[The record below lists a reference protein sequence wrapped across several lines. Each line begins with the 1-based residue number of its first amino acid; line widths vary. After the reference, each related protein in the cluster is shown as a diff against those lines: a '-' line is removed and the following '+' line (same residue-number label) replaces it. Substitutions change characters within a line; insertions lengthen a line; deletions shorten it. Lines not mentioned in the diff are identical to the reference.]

1 MAVYT
6 INEDGIAEA
15 IRPDL
20 TQAEV
25 GSLIQAGQIAEGIP
39 ISSCIKDTLAVV
51 TGKKIKQLDG
61 EV

>member
-20 TQAEV
+20 TQMEV
-25 GSLIQAGQIAEGIP
+25 ESLIQVGQIAEGIP
-39 ISSCIKDTLAVV
+39 VSSCIKETLAVATDKNKV
-51 TGKKIKQLDG
+51 KIEGAD
-61 EV
+61 